1 MKSPSLLLP
10 ALGLAVV
17 LSGCATTAGT
27 GNAGSTDGAGNAG
40 SAAGAETADSAASRN
55 PVDPYERFNRTM
67 FNFNDKVDQ
76 YALKPAATVY
86 KRVLPS
92 FVQTGV
98 YNFFGNLG
106 DVWTAVNNLLQGRV
120 ADGVSDV
127 MRFAVN
133 TTFGLG
139 GLLDI
144 GSEAGLQKHRQ
155 DFGATLGVWGVQ
167 SGPYVVLPL
176 LGSSTV
182 RDSAALPVDFA
193 GDPWTYVNPDPTRYI
208 GTAVRV
214 IDMRAGVLDAS
225 NLIEDAA
232 LDRYEFIRD
241 AYLQR
246 RAGKISSNRERGAD
260 SKYRALPDDDDVESK
275 SDNSSSLNGG
285 SAAPSTEPAGNKDA
299 QAEKAPAAPAASGN
313 QPAFIPA
320 PSGEPA
326 K

>member
-1 MKSPSLLLP
+1 MNTLGRPLI
-10 ALGLAVV
+10 ALCAVTI
-17 LSGCATTAGT
+17 LSGCATTGS
-27 GNAGSTDGAGNAG
+27 AGSDA
-40 SAAGAETADSAASRN
+40 SARN
-55 PVDPYERFNRTM
+55 PVDPFEKFNRTM

-76 YALKPAATVY
+76 YALKPAAIAY
-86 KRVLPS
+86 KRVVPS
-92 FVQTGV
+92 FMQTGV

-127 MRFAVN
+127 MRFTIN
-133 TTFGLG
+133 STFGL
-139 GLLDI
+139 
-144 GSEAGLQKHRQ
+144 AGLIDISSDAGLPKHSQ
-155 DFGATLGVWGVQ
+155 DFGATLGVWGMK

-182 RDSAALPVDFA
+182 RDSAALPADFA
-193 GDPWTYVNPDPTRYI
+193 GNPWTYVTPDATRYL
-208 GTAVRV
+208 GTALRV
-214 IDMRAGVLDAS
+214 IDLRAGVLDAS

-246 RAGKISSNRERGAD
+246 RANKISSNRERGAD
-260 SKYRALPDDDDVESK
+260 SVYRALPDDDEPESK
-275 SDNSSSLNGG
+275 TDNGSSMNGG
-285 SAAPSTEPAGNKDA
+285 SAAPSAEPATGGDA
-299 QAEKAPAAPAASGN
+299 QQEKAPAAPAANGS

-320 PSGEPA
+320 PDGDVR

>member
-1 MKSPSLLLP
+1 MKPPSLLLP
-10 ALGLAVV
+10 ALALAVV
-17 LSGCATTAGT
+17 LGGCATTG
-27 GNAGSTDGAGNAG
+27 G
-40 SAAGAETADSAASRN
+40 ADSNATAANTATPN

-76 YALKPAATVY
+76 YALKPAATAY

-106 DVWTAVNNLLQGRV
+106 DVWTAVNHLLQGRV

-139 GLLDI
+139 GLIDI
-144 GSEAGLQKHRQ
+144 GSDAGLQKHRQ

-176 LGSSTV
+176 LGSSTM
-182 RDSAALPVDFA
+182 RDSVALPVDFA
-193 GDPWTYVNPDPTRYI
+193 GDPWSYVSPDPTRYA
-208 GTAVRV
+208 GTALRV

-246 RAGKISSNRERGAD
+246 RASKISTNRERGAD
-260 SKYRALPDDDDVESK
+260 SVYRALPDDDDLDTK

-285 SAAPSTEPAGNKDA
+285 AAAPSMESSGNKDV
-299 QAEKAPAAPAASGN
+299 QQEKTPAAPAASGS

>member
-1 MKSPSLLLP
+1 MKSPSVLLP
-10 ALGLAVV
+10 ALGLAAV
-17 LSGCATTAGT
+17 LSGCATTATTATPG
-27 GNAGSTDGAGNAG
+27 AG
-40 SAAGAETADSAASRN
+40 SADNAGVTAAPN

-76 YALKPAATVY
+76 YALKPAATAY

-133 TTFGLG
+133 TTFGFG

-176 LGSSTV
+176 LGSSTL

-193 GDPWTYVNPDPTRYI
+193 GDPWSYVNPDPTRYI
-208 GTAVRV
+208 GTALRV

-260 SKYRALPDDDDVESK
+260 AAYRALPDDDDVDTK
-275 SDNSSSLNGG
+275 SDNGSSLNGG
-285 SAAPSTEPAGNKDA
+285 SAAPSMEPGGNKDA
-299 QAEKAPAAPAASGN
+299 QQEKAPAAPAASGN

>member
-1 MKSPSLLLP
+1 MNTLGRPLL
-10 ALGLAVV
+10 ALSMVTILA
-17 LSGCATTAGT
+17 GCATTSST
-27 GNAGSTDGAGNAG
+27 GSNSTAQ
-40 SAAGAETADSAASRN
+40 N
-55 PVDPYERFNRTM
+55 PVDPFEKFNRTM
-67 FNFNDKVDQ
+67 FTFNDKVDQ
-76 YALKPAATVY
+76 YALKPAAIAY
-86 KRVLPS
+86 KRVVPS
-92 FVQTGV
+92 FMQTGV

-127 MRFAVN
+127 MRFTIN
-133 TTFGLG
+133 STFG
-139 GLLDI
+139 I
-144 GSEAGLQKHRQ
+144 AGLIDVSSDAGLPKHSQ

-182 RDSAALPVDFA
+182 RDSAALPADFA
-193 GDPWTYVNPDPTRYI
+193 GNLWTYVTPDATRYF
-208 GTAVRV
+208 GTALRV

-260 SKYRALPDDDDVESK
+260 SVYRALPDDEETDTK

-285 SAAPSTEPAGNKDA
+285 AAAPSMESSGSKDA
-299 QAEKAPAAPAASGN
+299 QQEKAPAAPAASGS

>member
-1 MKSPSLLLP
+1 MNTLGRPLL
-10 ALGLAVV
+10 ALSMVTI
-17 LSGCATTAGT
+17 LSGCATT
-27 GNAGSTDGAGNAG
+27 GSPG
-40 SAAGAETADSAASRN
+40 SDASARN
-55 PVDPYERFNRTM
+55 PVDPFEKFNRTM

-76 YALKPAATVY
+76 YALKPAAIVY
-86 KRVLPS
+86 KRVVPS
-92 FVQTGV
+92 FMQTGV

-106 DVWTAVNNLLQGRV
+106 DVWTAANNLLQGRV

-127 MRFAVN
+127 MRFTIN
-133 TTFGLG
+133 TTFGL
-139 GLLDI
+139 
-144 GSEAGLQKHRQ
+144 AGLIDISSDAGLPKHNQ

-182 RDSAALPVDFA
+182 RDSAALPADFA
-193 GDPWTYVNPDPTRYI
+193 GNPWTYVRPDTTRYL
-208 GTAVRV
+208 GTALRV
-214 IDMRAGVLDAS
+214 IDLRAGVLDAS

-260 SKYRALPDDDDVESK
+260 SVYRALPDDEDLDSK
-275 SDNSSSLNGG
+275 TDNGSSLNGG
-285 SAAPSTEPAGNKDA
+285 SAAPSAEPSTRGDA
-299 QAEKAPAAPAASGN
+299 QQEKAPAAPAANGS

-320 PSGEPA
+320 PDGDTR

>member
-1 MKSPSLLLP
+1 MRSPSVLLP
-10 ALGLAVV
+10 ALSLAAV
-17 LSGCATTAGT
+17 LSGCATTA
-27 GNAGSTDGAGNAG
+27 AAPGAGGADAAG
-40 SAAGAETADSAASRN
+40 SAAARN

-76 YALKPAATVY
+76 IALKPAATVY

-120 ADGVSDV
+120 ADGVTDV

-144 GSEAGLQKHRQ
+144 GSEAGMQKHRQ

-176 LGSSTV
+176 LGSSTL
-182 RDSAALPVDFA
+182 RDSVALPVDFA
-193 GDPWTYVNPDPTRYI
+193 GDPWTYVDPLQTRYI
-208 GTAVRV
+208 GTALRV
-214 IDMRAGVLDAS
+214 VDMRAGVLDAS

-260 SKYRALPDDDDVESK
+260 AAYRALPDDDDVDTK
-275 SDNSSSLNGG
+275 SDNSSSLNG
-285 SAAPSTEPAGNKDA
+285 AQPAPSTEPGGNKDA
-299 QAEKAPAAPAASGN
+299 QQEKAPAAPAATGS

>member
-10 ALGLAVV
+10 ALGLAAM

-27 GNAGSTDGAGNAG
+27 GSTGSND
-40 SAAGAETADSAASRN
+40 SANSANSADSVASGN

-182 RDSAALPVDFA
+182 RDSAALPIDFA

-260 SKYRALPDDDDVESK
+260 SKYRALPDDDDMESK
-275 SDNSSSLNGG
+275 SDNGSSLNGG
-285 SAAPSTEPAGNKDA
+285 SAAPSTEPVGNKNA
-299 QAEKAPAAPAASGN
+299 QPEKAPAAPAASGS

-320 PSGEPA
+320 PAGDA
-326 K
+326 VK

>member
-1 MKSPSLLLP
+1 MKSPSFLLP

-17 LSGCATTAGT
+17 LSGCATTG
-27 GNAGSTDGAGNAG
+27 GAGGGENA
-40 SAAGAETADSAASRN
+40 AARN

-76 YALKPAATVY
+76 YALKPVATVY

-106 DVWTAVNNLLQGRV
+106 DVWTAANNLLQGRV

-155 DFGATLGVWGVQ
+155 EFGATLGVWGVQ

-176 LGSSTV
+176 LGSSTM
-182 RDSAALPVDFA
+182 RDSVALPVDFA
-193 GDPWTYVNPDPTRYI
+193 GDLWSYVTPDPTRYTGAAI
-208 GTAVRV
+208 RV

-260 SKYRALPDDDDVESK
+260 DAYRPLPDDDEMDSK
-275 SDNSSSLNGG
+275 SDNSSSLKD
-285 SAAPSTEPAGNKDA
+285 SEPAPSAETRVNKDG
-299 QAEKAPAAPAASGN
+299 QQEKAPAAPAASGS
-313 QPAFIPA
+313 QPAFIPT
-320 PSGEPA
+320 PPGEPA

>member
-1 MKSPSLLLP
+1 MTSPSLLLP
-10 ALGLAVV
+10 ALGLAAV
-17 LSGCATTAGT
+17 LSGCAATGAAG
-27 GNAGSTDGAGNAG
+27 GGSAG
-40 SAAGAETADSAASRN
+40 SAGSAGDPANPINTAARN

-76 YALKPAATVY
+76 YALKPVATVY

-106 DVWTAVNNLLQGRV
+106 DVWTAANNLLQGRM

-176 LGSSTV
+176 LGSSTM
-182 RDSAALPVDFA
+182 RDSVALPVDFA
-193 GDPWTYVNPDPTRYI
+193 GDPWSYVSPDPTRYI
-208 GTAVRV
+208 GSALRV
-214 IDMRAGVLDAS
+214 IDMRAGLLDAS
-225 NLIEDAA
+225 SLIEDAA

-260 SKYRALPDDDDVESK
+260 SAYRSLPDDEEMDTK
-275 SDNSSSLNGG
+275 SDNGSSLNGG
-285 SAAPSTEPAGNKDA
+285 SAAPFKEPTGNKDA
-299 QAEKAPAAPAASGN
+299 QQQKAPAAPAAAGA

>member
-1 MKSPSLLLP
+1 MNTLGRPLL
-10 ALGLAVV
+10 ALSMVTI
-17 LSGCATTAGT
+17 LSGCATT
-27 GNAGSTDGAGNAG
+27 STTSTSGAQ
-40 SAAGAETADSAASRN
+40 N
-55 PVDPYERFNRTM
+55 PVDPFEKFNRTM
-67 FNFNDKVDQ
+67 FTFNDRVDQ
-76 YALKPAATVY
+76 YALKPVATVY
-86 KRVLPS
+86 KRAVPS

-120 ADGVSDV
+120 ADGVSDA
-127 MRFAVN
+127 MRFTIN
-133 TTFGLG
+133 STFGL
-139 GLLDI
+139 
-144 GSEAGLQKHRQ
+144 AGLIDISSDAGLPKHNQ
-155 DFGATLGVWGVQ
+155 DFGATLGVWGMQ

-176 LGSSTV
+176 LGPSTV
-182 RDSAALPVDFA
+182 RDSAALPADFA
-193 GDPWTYVNPDPTRYI
+193 GNPWTYVTPDATRYF
-208 GTAVRV
+208 GTALRIV
-214 IDMRAGVLDAS
+214 DLRAGLLDAS

-260 SKYRALPDDDDVESK
+260 SVYRALPDDDDTDTK
-275 SDNSSSLNGG
+275 SDNSSSLNG
-285 SAAPSTEPAGNKDA
+285 SPAAPSMEPKGNKDA
-299 QAEKAPAAPAASGN
+299 QQEKAPAAPAASGN

>member
-1 MKSPSLLLP
+1 MNTLGRPLL
-10 ALGLAVV
+10 ALSMVTILA
-17 LSGCATTAGT
+17 GCATTSST
-27 GNAGSTDGAGNAG
+27 GSNSTAQ
-40 SAAGAETADSAASRN
+40 N
-55 PVDPYERFNRTM
+55 PVDPFEKFNRTM
-67 FNFNDKVDQ
+67 FTFNDKVDQ
-76 YALKPAATVY
+76 YALKPAAIAY
-86 KRVLPS
+86 KRVVPS
-92 FVQTGV
+92 FMQTGV

-127 MRFAVN
+127 MRFTIN
-133 TTFGLG
+133 STFG
-139 GLLDI
+139 I
-144 GSEAGLQKHRQ
+144 AGLIDVSSDAGLPKHSQ

-182 RDSAALPVDFA
+182 RDSAALPADFA
-193 GDPWTYVNPDPTRYI
+193 GNLWTYVTPDATRYF
-208 GTAVRV
+208 GTALRV
-214 IDMRAGVLDAS
+214 VDMRAGVLDAS

-260 SKYRALPDDDDVESK
+260 SVYRALPDDDELDSK
-275 SDNSSSLNGG
+275 TDNGSSLNGG
-285 SAAPSTEPAGNKDA
+285 SAAPSAEPATKGDA
-299 QAEKAPAAPAASGN
+299 QQEKAPAAPAASGS

-320 PSGEPA
+320 PDVDTR

>member
-1 MKSPSLLLP
+1 MKYPSFLP
-10 ALGLAVV
+10 ALGLVVV
-17 LSGCATTAGT
+17 LGGCATTTTTTTGTDTGT
-27 GNAGSTDGAGNAG
+27 GEDKATTV
-40 SAAGAETADSAASRN
+40 AARN
-55 PVDPYERFNRTM
+55 PVDPYERFNRAM

-120 ADGVSDV
+120 ADGVTDV

-144 GSEAGLQKHRQ
+144 GSEAGMQKHRQ

-176 LGSSTV
+176 LGSSTM
-182 RDSAALPVDFA
+182 RDSLALPVDFA
-193 GDPWTYVNPDPTRYI
+193 GDPWTYVRPDP
-208 GTAVRV
+208 V
-214 IDMRAGVLDAS
+214 
-225 NLIEDAA
+225 
-232 LDRYEFIRD
+232 
-241 AYLQR
+241 
-246 RAGKISSNRERGAD
+246 
-260 SKYRALPDDDDVESK
+260 
-275 SDNSSSLNGG
+275 
-285 SAAPSTEPAGNKDA
+285 
-299 QAEKAPAAPAASGN
+299 
-313 QPAFIPA
+313 
-320 PSGEPA
+320 
-326 K
+326 

>member
-10 ALGLAVV
+10 ALGLVAA
-17 LSGCATTAGT
+17 LSGCATTG
-27 GNAGSTDGAGNAG
+27 G
-40 SAAGAETADSAASRN
+40 ADSASSADNAANADGARTADAPAARN

-120 ADGVSDV
+120 ADGVTDV

-144 GSEAGLQKHRQ
+144 GSEAGMQKHRQ

-176 LGSSTV
+176 LGSSTM
-182 RDSAALPVDFA
+182 RDSLALPVDFA
-193 GDPWTYVNPDPTRYI
+193 GDPWTYVRPDPVRY
-208 GTAVRV
+208 GGAALRV
-214 IDMRAGVLDAS
+214 VDMRAGVLDAS

-260 SKYRALPDDDDVESK
+260 AAYRALPDDDDTESK

-285 SAAPSTEPAGNKDA
+285 ATAPSTEPAGNKNA
-299 QAEKAPAAPAASGN
+299 QEGKAPAAPAASGN

>member
-1 MKSPSLLLP
+1 MRSPSVLLP
-10 ALGLAVV
+10 ALSLAAV
-17 LSGCATTAGT
+17 LSGCATTA
-27 GNAGSTDGAGNAG
+27 AAPGAGGADAAG
-40 SAAGAETADSAASRN
+40 SAAARN

-76 YALKPAATVY
+76 IALKPAATVY

-144 GSEAGLQKHRQ
+144 GSEAGMQKHRQ

-176 LGSSTV
+176 LGSSTL
-182 RDSAALPVDFA
+182 RDSFALPVDFA
-193 GDPWTYVNPDPTRYI
+193 GDPWTYVNPVQTRYI
-208 GTAVRV
+208 GDAVRV
-214 IDMRAGVLDAS
+214 VDMRAGVLDAS

-260 SKYRALPDDDDVESK
+260 AKYRALPDDDDMESK
-275 SDNSSSLNGG
+275 SDNASSLNGG
-285 SAAPSTEPAGNKDA
+285 SAAP
-299 QAEKAPAAPAASGN
+299 
-313 QPAFIPA
+313 
-320 PSGEPA
+320 
-326 K
+326 

>member
-1 MKSPSLLLP
+1 
-10 ALGLAVV
+10 
-17 LSGCATTAGT
+17 
-27 GNAGSTDGAGNAG
+27 
-40 SAAGAETADSAASRN
+40 
-55 PVDPYERFNRTM
+55 
-67 FNFNDKVDQ
+67 
-76 YALKPAATVY
+76 
-86 KRVLPS
+86 VLPS

-120 ADGVSDV
+120 ADGVTDV

-144 GSEAGLQKHRQ
+144 GSEAGMQKHRQ

-176 LGSSTV
+176 LGSSTM
-182 RDSAALPVDFA
+182 RDSLALPVDFA
-193 GDPWTYVNPDPTRYI
+193 GDPWTYVRPDPVRY
-208 GTAVRV
+208 GGAALRV
-214 IDMRAGVLDAS
+214 VDMRAGVLDAS

-260 SKYRALPDDDDVESK
+260 AAYRALPDDDDTDTK

-285 SAAPSTEPAGNKDA
+285 ATAPSTEPAGNKNA
-299 QAEKAPAAPAASGN
+299 QEGKAPAAPAASGN

>member
-1 MKSPSLLLP
+1 MRSPSLLLP
-10 ALGLAVV
+10 ALGLAAV
-17 LSGCATTAGT
+17 LSGCATTAAT
-27 GNAGSTDGAGNAG
+27 GSADGAGNAG
-40 SAAGAETADSAASRN
+40 SAAGADSADSTASRN

-106 DVWTAVNNLLQGRV
+106 DVWTGVNNLLQGRV

-144 GSEAGLQKHRQ
+144 GSEAGMQKHRQ

-176 LGSSTV
+176 LGSSTL
-182 RDSAALPVDFA
+182 RDSFALPVDFA
-193 GDPWTYVNPDPTRYI
+193 GDPWTYVNPVQTRYI
-208 GTAVRV
+208 GDAVRV
-214 IDMRAGVLDAS
+214 VDMRAGVLDAS
-225 NLIEDAA
+225 NLVEDAA

-260 SKYRALPDDDDVESK
+260 AKYRALPDDDDVESK

-285 SAAPSTEPAGNKDA
+285 SAAPSTEPAGNKNA
-299 QAEKAPAAPAASGN
+299 QPEKAPAAPAASGN
-313 QPAFIPA
+313 QPGFIPA

>member
-1 MKSPSLLLP
+1 MKTPSLLLP

-17 LSGCATTAGT
+17 LSGCATTG
-27 GNAGSTDGAGNAG
+27 GIG
-40 SAAGAETADSAASRN
+40 SADNAAVPN

-67 FNFNDKVDQ
+67 FSFNDKVDQ

-120 ADGVSDV
+120 ADGVTDV

-144 GSEAGLQKHRQ
+144 GSEAGMQKHRQ

-176 LGSSTV
+176 LGPSTV
-182 RDSAALPVDFA
+182 RDTAALPVDFA
-193 GDPWTYVNPDPTRYI
+193 GDPWTYVKPDPTRYI
-208 GTAVRV
+208 GAGVRV

-260 SKYRALPDDDDVESK
+260 SKYRALPDEDDVDTK

-285 SAAPSTEPAGNKDA
+285 AAAPSTEAAGRKDG
-299 QAEKAPAAPAASGN
+299 QREKEPAASGS

-320 PSGEPA
+320 PPGEPA

>member
-1 MKSPSLLLP
+1 MRSPSLLLP
-10 ALGLAVV
+10 ALGLAAV
-17 LSGCATTAGT
+17 LSGCATTATTSSTGST
-27 GNAGSTDGAGNAG
+27 GNTDNAAAAR
-40 SAAGAETADSAASRN
+40 SA
-55 PVDPYERFNRTM
+55 VDPYERFNRTM

-208 GTAVRV
+208 GTALRV
-214 IDMRAGVLDAS
+214 VDMRAGVLDAS

-260 SKYRALPDDDDVESK
+260 SIYRALPDDDDTDTK
-275 SDNSSSLNGG
+275 SDNASSLNGG
-285 SAAPSTEPAGNKDA
+285 SAAPSTEPVGNRNA
-299 QAEKAPAAPAASGN
+299 QQEKAPAAPAASGN